1 MAAHLHD
8 SVLQTLT
15 LIRNNA
21 DNPSSVRALALGQER
36 ELRSWLYTG
45 REEAADSLAEA
56 LREAIS
62 ALETTF
68 GVEVGVVTVSDIRP
82 GPGELAMVAAA
93 SEAVSNAI
101 RHARPPVSVY
111 MEVGP
116 RCSEIFVKD
125 CGDGFDISAIP
136 EDRHGV
142 RNSIFGRMERAGGTA
157 QIRHLAS
164 GTEVHLSVPVD
175 TLE

>member
-1 MAAHLHD
+1 M
-8 SVLQTLT
+8 
-15 LIRNNA
+15 
-21 DNPSSVRALALGQER
+21 RALALGQER

-62 ALETTF
+62 TLETTF
-68 GVEVGVVTVSDIRP
+68 GVEVGVVTVSDMRP

-111 MEVGP
+111 MEVG
-116 RCSEIFVKD
+116 
-125 CGDGFDISAIP
+125 DGFDISAIP

-142 RNSIFGRMERAGGTA
+142 RNSIFGRMERAGGKA

-164 GTEVHLSVPVD
+164 GTEVHLSMPVD

>member
-1 MAAHLHD
+1 M
-8 SVLQTLT
+8 
-15 LIRNNA
+15 
-21 DNPSSVRALALGQER
+21 
-36 ELRSWLYTG
+36 RSWLYTG

-62 ALETTF
+62 TLETTF
-68 GVEVGVVTVSDIRP
+68 GVEVGVVTVSDMRP

-111 MEVGP
+111 MEVRP
-116 RCSEIFVKD
+116 QCSEIFVKD

-164 GTEVHLSVPVD
+164 GTEVHLSMPVD

>member
-1 MAAHLHD
+1 M
-8 SVLQTLT
+8 
-15 LIRNNA
+15 
-21 DNPSSVRALALGQER
+21 
-36 ELRSWLYTG
+36 RSWLYTG

-101 RHARPPVSVY
+101 STCSSAVSVY
-111 MEVGP
+111 HGGRAEV
-116 RCSEIFVKD
+116 F
-125 CGDGFDISAIP
+125 GD
-136 EDRHGV
+136 
-142 RNSIFGRMERAGGTA
+142 
-157 QIRHLAS
+157 LC
-164 GTEVHLSVPVD
+164 
-175 TLE
+175 